1 MSSFN
6 SRFVLC
12 QGSGRSNI
20 ILFLTD
26 GNPNDAEAKIYQA
39 IEEGQ
44 DRLVCNLSLNV
55 IHTGMTHGFM
65 NFMSDTISKLTFNL
79 PSERI
84 LKDLEGKWQPKT
96 CE

>member
-6 SRFVLC
+6 CCFVLC

-26 GNPNDAEAKIYQA
+26 GNPNDADKAQIYRE

-44 DRLVCNLSLNV
+44 ERMVCNLQ
-55 IHTGMTHGFM
+55 IFA
-65 NFMSDTISKLTFNL
+65 
-79 PSERI
+79 
-84 LKDLEGKWQPKT
+84 
-96 CE
+96 